1 MNRVLPLATVAM
13 LAVVACSAPEAP
25 QATAT
30 PAPAAPAANPQPVV
44 VHIQVPEDAE
54 PGVEAWAQALAGA
67 INAGHGGLALA
78 PTPEAAAAVVR
89 IDAVETGAEVDP
101 EPEGEGE
108 VNVMRGALVVG
119 EGARAFNLV
128 YRGDARP
135 QAEAL
140 ARNLR
145 RFAAEGA
152 AAQTASAPEES
163 GEAPAP
169 APEDEEA
176 DTENPG

>member
-1 MNRVLPLATVAM
+1 MTRALPLATAAL
-13 LAVVACSAPEAP
+13 LAVGGCSAPEVP

-30 PAPAAPAANPQPVV
+30 PAPAAPAAAPPPVV
-44 VHIQVPEDAE
+44 MHIQVPEDRSPA
-54 PGVEAWAQALAGA
+54 VESWAQALAAA
-67 INAGHGGLALA
+67 IAGGHGGLALA
-78 PTPEAAAAVVR
+78 STPQEAVAVVR

-108 VNVMRGALVVG
+108 VSVMRGALVVG
-119 EGARAFNLV
+119 ESARAFNLV
-128 YRGDARP
+128 YRGDAQP

-152 AAQTASAPEES
+152 AAAVAAEPEEAADPADPA
-163 GEAPAP
+163 GE
-169 APEDEEA
+169 ETEA
-176 DTENPG
+176 DDVS

>member
-1 MNRVLPLATVAM
+1 MPQRGPTEETMTRALPFATAALLV
-13 LAVVACSAPEAP
+13 VVACSAPEAP
-25 QATAT
+25 RATTT
-30 PAPAAPAANPQPVV
+30 PAPAAPAAALESVV
-44 VHIQVPEDAE
+44 VHILVPKDSGPA
-54 PGVEAWAQALAGA
+54 VEAWAQALAAA
-67 INAGHGGLALA
+67 INSGQGGLALA
-78 PTPEAAAAVVR
+78 TTPDEAVAVVR
-89 IDAVETGAEVDP
+89 IDAVETGTDVDP

-119 EGARAFNLV
+119 ESARAFNLV

-152 AAQTASAPEES
+152 AAAAASTGSEK
-163 GEAPAP
+163 
-169 APEDEEA
+169 
-176 DTENPG
+176 

>member
-1 MNRVLPLATVAM
+1 MTRALPLATAAL
-13 LAVVACSAPEAP
+13 LALVACSAPEAP
-25 QATAT
+25 QATST
-30 PAPAAPAANPQPVV
+30 PEPVAPGAALQPVV
-44 VHIQVPEDAE
+44 VHVLVPEDPDPA
-54 PGVEAWAQALAGA
+54 VEAWAQALVAA
-67 INAGHGGLALA
+67 IDAGHGGLALA
-78 PTPEAAAAVVR
+78 TTPDEAVALVR
-89 IDAVETGAEVDP
+89 IDAVETGTEVDP

-119 EGARAFNLV
+119 ETARVFNLV

-152 AAQTASAPEES
+152 AAAAPASPEES
-163 GEAPAP
+163 ADPAGE
-169 APEDEEA
+169 EKEA
-176 DTENPG
+176 DAVS

>member
-1 MNRVLPLATVAM
+1 MTRALLLVATAAL

-30 PAPAAPAANPQPVV
+30 PPPAASPPPVV
-44 VHIQVPEDAE
+44 VHIQVPEDRGPA
-54 PGVEAWAQALAGA
+54 VEAWAQALAAA
-67 INAGHGGLALA
+67 IAGGHGGLALA
-78 PTPEAAAAVVR
+78 STPEEAVAVVR

-119 EGARAFNLV
+119 ESARAFNLV

-152 AAQTASAPEES
+152 AAVAPSGSEEAARL
-163 GEAPAP
+163 EDADAPAAEEP
-169 APEDEEA
+169 AA
-176 DTENPG
+176 DDLS

>member
-1 MNRVLPLATVAM
+1 MTRTLPLATAALLVA
-13 LAVVACSAPEAP
+13 VACSAPEAP
-25 QATAT
+25 QATST
-30 PAPAAPAANPQPVV
+30 PAPVAPPASVQPVV

-54 PGVEAWAQALAGA
+54 PAVEAWAQALAGA

-89 IDAVETGAEVDP
+89 IDTVEAGATVNP

-119 EGARAFNLV
+119 ESARAFNLV

-145 RFAAEGA
+145 RFSAEGA
-152 AAQTASAPEES
+152 AAAAAPEES
-163 GEAPAP
+163 GEAPEP
-169 APEDEEA
+169 APGDEEA
-176 DTENPG
+176 DTEDQG